1 MEAIQSQLQLD
12 RKNRFASARAERLL
26 LPHLPVEFSDL
37 DSSDRAEVEHYIAQ
51 CFYTNY
57 QAKVTHFLPYII
69 SSRTDDKLTAAVGF
83 QPATNDQPLFLEQ
96 YLEKAIELKL
106 SDLTSRT
113 IDRNR
118 IIEIGNLTSSRRGT
132 SQILFIL
139 NVAISHQAGFEWGV
153 FTATKQ
159 VLTLLNKLNLNTIEV
174 AEANPDSLSDNGDS
188 WGNYYASRPK
198 IVAGNLADAMTLL
211 ELHPVTSFMLK
222 NYRNTIIEMAS
233 LIKTKSQ

>member
-1 MEAIQSQLQLD
+1 MEAIQLQLD
-12 RKNRFASARAERLL
+12 RKSRIASSRVERLL
-26 LPHLPVEFSDL
+26 LPHLPIDFSDIH
-37 DSSDRAEVEHYIAQ
+37 SPDRNEVEQYIAD

-57 QAKVTHFLPYII
+57 QAKVTHFLPYTL
-69 SSRTDDKLTAAVGF
+69 SSRTDNKLTAAVGF

-96 YLEKAIELKL
+96 YLEMAIESEL
-106 SDLTSRT
+106 SSLVNRT
-113 IDRNR
+113 IERNK

-139 NVAISHQAGFEWGV
+139 NVAISHQAGYEWGV

-159 VLTLLNKLNLNTIEV
+159 VRTLLDKLNLNTIEI
-174 AEANPDSLSDNGDS
+174 ADADPACLSDQGES
-188 WGNYYASRPK
+188 WGSYYHTSTPK

-211 ELHPVTSFMLK
+211 EQHPVTSFMLK

-233 LIKTKSQ
+233 LIKIKS